1 MLSPAISLSS
11 IPMRIEEKILK
22 HWIDHFY
29 GYGSWQAKIWFVDYE
44 EGGGEWPEEVADKI
58 NYFYKA
64 HAGEAAALCDIRDL
78 YKRVTLKVEGPRSNL
93 FNNLHDYRFGEH
105 AGLHGVWKNL
115 IAFMHG
121 YRNEKM
127 PDLLSYQKNIF
138 ASPSAQREAWIHL
151 YPLPSPHNHAW
162 YYSWLDLP
170 GLQFIRNR
178 AVYQQHLYQQ
188 RIDLILSNINVYKP
202 ELILMYGM
210 DNINALKESVQ
221 RFFPN
226 TKFKMVK
233 VIKQQIPQHHIADL
247 DGTMMIITTQIPA
260 LRHNRIETGFEWEQ
274 FGRSLKI

>member
-1 MLSPAISLSS
+1 ML
-11 IPMRIEEKILK
+11 IEEKILK
-22 HWIDHFY
+22 HWINHFY
-29 GYGSWQAKIWFVDYE
+29 GYGSWHAKIWFIDYE
-44 EGGGEWPEEVADKI
+44 EGGGELPEEVADKI

-64 HAGEAAALCDIRDL
+64 HAADAAALCDIRDL
-78 YKRVTLKVEGPRSNL
+78 YNHVSLKVEGPRANL

-105 AGLHGVWKNL
+105 AGLHGIWKNL
-115 IAFMHG
+115 IAFLHG
-121 YRNEKM
+121 YKNEKI

-138 ASPSAQREAWIHL
+138 ASSSAQREAWIHL

-178 AVYQQHLYQQ
+178 AGYQQHLYQQ

-202 ELILMYGM
+202 ELVLMYGM

-226 TKFKMVK
+226 AKFKMFK
-233 VIKQQIPQHHIADL
+233 VIKQQIPQHHMADL
-247 DGTMMIITTQIPA
+247 DGTMIIITTQIPA
-260 LRHNRIETGFEWEQ
+260 LRHNRIETGFAWEQ
-274 FGRSLKI
+274 FGRSLKM